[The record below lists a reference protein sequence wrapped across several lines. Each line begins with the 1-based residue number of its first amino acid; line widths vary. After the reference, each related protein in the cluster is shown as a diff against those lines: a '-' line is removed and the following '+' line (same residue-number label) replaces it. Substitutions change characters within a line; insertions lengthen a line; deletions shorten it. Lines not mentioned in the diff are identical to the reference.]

1 MAVRACS
8 KRQEGNSTTLTEA
21 APNEVNLAKV
31 RTLMRTGH
39 RLGGGVGGGSSGRTN
54 GLTARCGICAV
65 DFQTDFERMQ
75 VWSKI

>member
-39 RLGGGVGGGSSGRTN
+39 RLGGGVGGGVVRE
-54 GLTARCGICAV
+54 
-65 DFQTDFERMQ
+65 D
-75 VWSKI
+75 